1 MKMAL
6 GEVLTW
12 SGQGDQ
18 AIEIFGSLIDR
29 GDDSDRAMKGFLDAF
44 MSVEDPSGS
53 NTYRVEW
60 IYQRH
65 THMQKLSWEVAGV
78 LASALVRAGE
88 ADKGIDLIKEVLDE
102 NPANRELR
110 LRLADALVLAGRESE
125 AHPHYRA
132 LLSDAQNDKKPSA
145 PGDGE

>member
-1 MKMAL
+1 
-6 GEVLTW
+6 
-12 SGQGDQ
+12 
-18 AIEIFGSLIDR
+18 
-29 GDDSDRAMKGFLDAF
+29 MKGFLDAF
-44 MSVEDPSGS
+44 MSIEDPSGS

-65 THMQKLSWEVAGV
+65 THMRKLSWEVAGV

-88 ADKGIDLIKEVLDE
+88 ADKGIDLIKDVLDE

-110 LRLADALVLAGRESE
+110 LRLADALVLAGREDE

-132 LLSDAQNDKKPSA
+132 LLSDAQNDKVPSA